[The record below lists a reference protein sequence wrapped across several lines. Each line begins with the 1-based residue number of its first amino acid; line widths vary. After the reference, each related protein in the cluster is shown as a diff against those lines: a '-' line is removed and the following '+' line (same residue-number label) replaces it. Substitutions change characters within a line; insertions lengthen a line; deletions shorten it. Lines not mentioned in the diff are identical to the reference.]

1 MQPHAGV
8 IIVFSLDHL
17 DTLRTAEIGRVLHF
31 FPAGARILEIGAGT
45 GKQALEL
52 RQHGFDVTAIEIPDS
67 NYAAD
72 RVYPIVDYDG
82 RHIPLPTAH
91 FDVVFSSNVLEHVP
105 DLKQMH
111 AEIKRVLKPSGICI
125 HILPTHAWR
134 FWTTLAAY
142 PDAILFL
149 ISSAPDLLPKEALH
163 RSEVNRLANKWYRT
177 IRSFVG
183 RCLPRRHGE
192 RGNFVS
198 ELWLFH
204 PRWWRYNFKENGFTI
219 IDDQPSGLFYTGHML
234 IGARLRLAQR
244 TRLAPL
250 LGSACQIFRLKPN
263 GTDA

>member
-1 MQPHAGV
+1 M
-8 IIVFSLDHL
+8 FSIDHL
-17 DTLRTAEIGRVLHF
+17 DTLRIAEIEKVLPL
-31 FPAGARILEIGAGT
+31 FPTNVRILEIGAGT
-45 GKQALEL
+45 GQQALEL
-52 RQHGFDVTAIEIPDS
+52 QQRGFDVIAIEIPDS
-67 NYAAD
+67 NYVAN

-82 RHIPLPTAH
+82 RHIPLPTGH

-111 AEIKRVLKPSGICI
+111 AEIRRVLKPSGICI

-149 ISSAPDLLPKEALH
+149 MSSAPDLLPKEALH
-163 RSEVNRLANKWYRT
+163 RGEVNRLANKWYRT

-192 RGNFVS
+192 RGNTLS

-204 PRWWRYNFKENGFTI
+204 PRWWRRNFGENGFTV
-219 IDDQPSGLFYTGHML
+219 IDDQPSGLFYTGHMVL
-234 IGARLRLAQR
+234 GARLSLAQR
-244 TRLAPL
+244 ERLAPL
-250 LGSACQIFRLKPN
+250 LGSACQIFRLRPVHTQ
-263 GTDA
+263 TDA